1 MKNKE
6 LIKELE
12 ACGFVIGSLD
22 ILSKKLDNKYL
33 CEYRVPTEE
42 LWISQDRSV
51 LFTKMHQTFAQIAE
65 KVLELTGVTL
75 TPKPTKAVNE
85 KLIKELKGFGFRAN
99 TKESLRLVFEGMR
112 FMYWNNKV
120 DVLTAGPNGK
130 YVETVKVFNV
140 DQIQDVVMEHTAKY
154 LTPKQTKRQTKR
166 QEIDTLRES
175 VKMLDKE
182 NHEMGVYIAKNEK
195 ENQELGKR
203 IEALEKNTPLFFGM
217 DFGLSSSETA
227 ITVIR
232 NQGGS
237 LFAKKITE
245 SEIESGDH
253 VRIVELNEKSEWELN
268 EICKVLKVS
277 GFMVLLCKQNYKHE
291 KWFKLDQV
299 TKDLGGAPEQKE
311 PIVTDSEE
319 ATNSEPEKTEG
330 VFKVGDPVVLNP
342 TIDFPIN
349 SIKLEAA
356 AQTVFTVSGT
366 NTNCFYLSKN
376 GKPFFKDI
384 LFYQCE
390 LLNAPIK
397 RIFETGNRVVVKPRN
412 TYAFGCSDSKRNMAK
427 CSTILIIQ
435 DICGNNSVAGG
446 LEIETNDGRYTV
458 GELQHAPKEAAKV
471 LKIGVTVETFYSV
484 GKAGQ
489 RVLIVS
495 QSDLDNEPLCTTKAP
510 KEAAKANSVS
520 LEDYQNAYRC
530 ACDLLTLLDEKYHEG
545 GVIPL
550 DSVEGVI
557 SQIDNVVAGLEK
569 RKEAAKVLEFGG
581 WAETLYSVGCIKI
594 GERVLISSQPDADGE
609 WLCTSGE
616 YEDSEYYK
624 PEDLK
629 AL

>member
-1 MKNKE
+1 MNKK

-75 TPKPTKAVNE
+75 TPK
-85 KLIKELKGFGFRAN
+85 
-99 TKESLRLVFEGMR
+99 
-112 FMYWNNKV
+112 
-120 DVLTAGPNGK
+120 
-130 YVETVKVFNV
+130 
-140 DQIQDVVMEHTAKY
+140 
-154 LTPKQTKRQTKR
+154 QTKR
-166 QEIDTLRES
+166 QEIDTLREELET
-175 VKMLDKE
+175 VKSRL
-182 NHEMGVYIAKNEK
+182 NN
-195 ENQELGKR
+195 
-203 IEALEKNTPLFFGM
+203 
-217 DFGLSSSETA
+217 LSSWAMSENKRRDVDLRA
-227 ITVIR
+227 LKY
-232 NQGGS
+232 N
-237 LFAKKITE
+237 LKKNGILVDPLTE
-245 SEIESGDH
+245 P
-253 VRIVELNEKSEWELN
+253 K
-268 EICKVLKVS
+268 
-277 GFMVLLCKQNYKHE
+277 
-291 KWFKLDQV
+291 
-299 TKDLGGAPEQKE
+299 
-311 PIVTDSEE
+311 
-319 ATNSEPEKTEG
+319 SEPEKTEG

-412 TYAFGCSDSKRNMAK
+412 TYAFGCSDSKRNKAK

-458 GELQHAPKEAAKV
+458 GELQHAPKEA
-471 LKIGVTVETFYSV
+471 E
-484 GKAGQ
+484 
-489 RVLIVS
+489 
-495 QSDLDNEPLCTTKAP
+495 
-510 KEAAKANSVS
+510 KANSVS

-530 ACDLLTLLDEKYHEG
+530 ACDLLTLLDEKYYEG

-550 DSVEGVI
+550 ESVEGVI

-569 RKEAAKVLEFGG
+569 RKEAAGVLKLGG
-581 WAETLYSVGCIKI
+581 WAETLTDGIYIKK
-594 GERVLISSQPDADGE
+594 GAKVLLCNVRVD
-609 WLCTSGE
+609 
-616 YEDSEYYK
+616 DSYCYDEK
-624 PEDLK
+624 GNNNWVENDNLK